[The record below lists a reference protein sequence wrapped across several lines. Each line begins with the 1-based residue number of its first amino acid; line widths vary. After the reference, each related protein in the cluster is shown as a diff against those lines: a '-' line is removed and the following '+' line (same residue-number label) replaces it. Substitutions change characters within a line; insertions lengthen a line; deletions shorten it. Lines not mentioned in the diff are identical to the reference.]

1 MTEESLNKMST
12 NELIDLMI
20 ITVNELLVLHKVHD
34 HKHSDERR
42 QEIEMIQKVI
52 VAKRAAEIH

>member
-1 MTEESLNKMST
+1 
-12 NELIDLMI
+12 MI
-20 ITVNELLVLHKVHD
+20 ITVNELVVLHKVYD
-34 HKHSDERR
+34 HKHVDERR